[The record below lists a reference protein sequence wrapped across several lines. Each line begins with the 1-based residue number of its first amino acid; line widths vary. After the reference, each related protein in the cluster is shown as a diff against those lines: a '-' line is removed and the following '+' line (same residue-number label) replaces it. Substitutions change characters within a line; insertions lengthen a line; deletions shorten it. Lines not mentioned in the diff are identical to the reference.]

1 MLLAET
7 YFVQGNTKAM
17 IESVRR
23 ALDLS
28 TRFDYEYWLRL
39 LARTVTR
46 RPEDS
51 PLAEMTTASR
61 VSVTLDRTL
70 PWEVDGGDRERTD
83 SYEITCRP
91 SAIRVCQPSAEQ

>member
-1 MLLAET
+1 
-7 YFVQGNTKAM
+7 
-17 IESVRR
+17 
-23 ALDLS
+23 
-28 TRFDYEYWLRL
+28 
-39 LARTVTR
+39 
-46 RPEDS
+46 
-51 PLAEMTTASR
+51 MTTASR